1 MTKFTYKRITYKEL
15 KDGTYK
21 NAYIPQEDKLSVT
34 SHVTSSFRDAMIAC
48 PCNNDDSKTFMHL
61 FVDEEGKEIGRTI
74 RFGTRIKAG
83 DKVYGAESGCGFE
96 VIEGY
101 RNEGIGAD
109 LIMITMQNNEYDFSL
124 GAGLTLMAYPLHR
137 KLKYILFEV
146 PQYFKVINSR
156 FEIKP
161 KPSESKFLSLKR
173 FIANIKLKF
182 KDVPNHINC
191 SKLKKKFVIKK
202 ETIVPEWVSEM
213 VANDGHQFMEV
224 HDREWFQWNLDYN
237 TYGYDEDIQ
246 SFYSIFDRDHNPIGF
261 FMTKERIIKKPG
273 RNQGFIIGTVVEWE
287 SNDKSVLNEADI
299 NLLAIPTF
307 SKRIDAIFT
316 LACDSGTT
324 NQLIKMGFKERTSF
338 KVSVKDKK
346 KQFESIGDQSL
357 WRLRY
362 GMTHMIIL

>member
-1 MTKFTYKRITYKEL
+1 MSQYSYKRITYKEL

-21 NAYIPQEDKLSVT
+21 DAYIPQDDKLSVT
-34 SHVTSSFRDAMIAC
+34 THLTSSFRDAMIAC

-83 DKVYGAESGCGFE
+83 DKVYGADSGCGFE
-96 VIEGY
+96 VREEY

-109 LIMITMQNNEYDFSL
+109 LIIISMQNNEYDFSL

-161 KPSESKFLSLKR
+161 KPSESKLLSLKR
-173 FIANIKLKF
+173 SIANIQLKC
-182 KDVPNHINC
+182 KDIPNHINC
-191 SKLKKKFVIKK
+191 NKLKKKFVIKK

-213 VANDGHQFMEV
+213 VANDGHRFMEV
-224 HDREWFQWNLDYN
+224 HDRAWFQWNLDYN
-237 TYGYDEDIQ
+237 TYGYDEDMQ
-246 SFYSIFDRDHNPIGF
+246 SFYSIFDRDNNPIGF

-273 RNQGFIIGTVVEWE
+273 RNYGFMIGTVVEWE
-287 SNDKSVLNEADI
+287 SINKSAMSEADI
-299 NLLAIPTF
+299 NLLAMHSF

-316 LACDSGTT
+316 LACEPGTAS
-324 NQLIKMGFKERTSF
+324 QLMQMGFKERASY
-338 KVSVKDKK
+338 KAGVKDKK
-346 KQFESIGDQSL
+346 KQIDNIGDQKL

-362 GMTHMIIL
+362 GMTNMIIL